1 MPKPAQ
7 YVRKV
12 KSGDSVKVYS
22 KAFNVDEKGLKNGQ
36 AYEKNT
42 SSKKVNGEQL
52 NCKID
57 KKNKSI
63 TVYTPKNFPL
73 PHFKVAGTISL
84 SRVKGTYSNTGAFYK
99 GFGDIIQEIA
109 QSIPDLKELTIDYT
123 KDSETNLRKYR
134 DNRFLTISEKDY
146 NYMHG
151 LFQTE
156 KKLSA
161 DNSKIEII
169 KYLQQ
174 RVPDIEIEQKKS
186 REIVSRDFKNLI
198 FKEVLSDMSEKQVK
212 ELLFQLYDKY
222 YDVIESKV
230 ELFKETDTY
239 KLDYIIGEYEKYFKE
254 FASDE
259 SKWQEFFEENFNI
272 INPSYKYVIREVDT
286 IFNALDIEADKRP
299 VDFIVVDI
307 YNNVELIELKIP
319 NATIV
324 SSNKDRNNY
333 YLVHNCTKACTQLE
347 KYLLCFERNHTEVE
361 KLVKR
366 KISEK
371 YGIRQK
377 DITLL
382 TTKPKAKLIIGKL
395 EPITKK
401 KSRHQDFQLQRHSF
415 KNIELITYDEIL
427 KSLKEI
433 KRELSSRKK
442 K

>member
-1 MPKPAQ
+1 MQKPAQ
-7 YVRKV
+7 YTRKV
-12 KSGDSVKVYS
+12 TRGDTIIVYS
-22 KAFNVDEKGLKNGQ
+22 KSFNVTEKGLRNAQ
-36 AYEKNT
+36 AYEKNVST
-42 SSKKVNGEQL
+42 KQVKGEKL

-57 KKNKSI
+57 KKDKTI
-63 TVYTPKNFPL
+63 IVFTPNNFPL
-73 PHFKVAGTISL
+73 PHFKIIGTTSL

-109 QSIPDLKELTIDYT
+109 ESISNLKELNIDYT
-123 KDSETNLRKYR
+123 KDAETTIRKYR
-134 DNRFLTISEKDY
+134 KNRFLTISEKDY

-156 KKLSA
+156 KKLSS
-161 DNSKIEII
+161 DNSKVEII

-174 RVPDIEIEQKKS
+174 RIPDIEVEQKKS
-186 REIVSRDFKNLI
+186 KEIVSKDFKNLI
-198 FKEVLSDMSEKQVK
+198 FHEVLNDLNKKQVK
-212 ELLFQLYDKY
+212 DLLFQLYDQY
-222 YDVIESKV
+222 YDVIDSKI

-239 KLDYIIGEYEKYFKE
+239 KLDYIINEYEKNLKE
-254 FASDE
+254 HSSDE
-259 SKWQEFFEENFNI
+259 TTWQLFFEENFSI

-286 IFNALDIEADKRP
+286 IFNDLDIEADKRP
-299 VDFIVVDI
+299 IDFIVVDI
-307 YNNVELIELKIP
+307 YNSIELIEIKTPSAPVI
-319 NATIV
+319 

-347 KYLLCFERNHTEVE
+347 KYLLCFERNHEEVE

-366 KISEK
+366 KISKK
-371 YGIRQK
+371 YGLRQK
-377 DITLL
+377 DINLL

-401 KSRHQDFQLQRHSF
+401 KSRHQDFLLQRHSF

-433 KRELSSRKK
+433 KRELDSRKK